1 MFIMCIYI
9 YMHITHTYNIY
20 IYIQGCV
27 RPCLIDL
34 GLVTSRGFKL
44 PATCGEAAHKLFQY

>member
-1 MFIMCIYI
+1 MFI
-9 YMHITHTYNIY
+9 IY
-20 IYIQGCV
+20 IYIHITYTQGCV

-34 GLVTSRGFKL
+34 GLVRGFKL